1 MGCLNLTVQVEAL
14 EDDGLMATEKRGVE
28 PELDLLLAAGCLG
41 CELGRGG
48 DLLAGDVLQRLS
60 GLGVHEGAGEL
71 ILQTLLE
78 ALVGN
83 RVDDLGLVRCQEL
96 MVPVCGVGRG
106 RADLDGVVVHGAAVD
121 GVGVAAHGHLELD
134 EVEAVVC

>member
-1 MGCLNLTVQVEAL
+1 MRRLDLAVKVESL
-14 EDDGLMATEKRGVE
+14 EHDGLMATEKRGVE
-28 PELDLLLAAGCLG
+28 LELDLLLAAGCLG
-41 CELGRGG
+41 RELGRGG

-60 GLGVHEGAGEL
+60 GLGVHEGALEL
-71 ILQTLLE
+71 ILSAFLE

-83 RVDDLGLVRCQEL
+83 RVDDLGLVRRQEL

-121 GVGVAAHGHLELD
+121 GVGISAHGHLELD
-134 EVEAVVC
+134 EVEAVV